1 MTNRLRWIVGLSL
14 VGFVAAIAWWLRPE
28 PLALDLAVAVRGPLR
43 QSLHAEGKTRV
54 RDRYVV
60 AAPVTGRLDR
70 THVRVGDSVVAG
82 AVLASLAP
90 TPLDLRSRRQAEAQV
105 AALEDACRSATAQ
118 VRAAAA
124 ALEQARRERL
134 RADSLAAGGH
144 IAAAGREAAQLQETT
159 RARELEGAEARAETA
174 EHDLERARAAL
185 AAAGVEQGGGPRTVL
200 RAPVAGRVLLLLEE
214 SDRVILAGTPVL
226 ELGDVSRLEI
236 VSDLLTTEAVLV
248 RPGDTV
254 LVEGWGGDSALL
266 ARVRRVE
273 PSGFTKVSALGVEEQ
288 RVNMVA
294 DLDRVPPELGDRFR
308 VEVRI
313 VLWGAADVLTIPE
326 SALVRDG
333 EGWVVYQVV
342 DGRLRRQPVTVGHV
356 GGFAVEIRSG
366 LEPGDVVVRHPG
378 AGVVEGV
385 RVRAAGGAAT

>member
-1 MTNRLRWIVGLSL
+1 MTNRSRWIVGLSL

-342 DGRLRRQPVTVGHV
+342 DGRLQRQPVTVGHV

-378 AGVVEGV
+378 AGMVEGV

>member
-378 AGVVEGV
+378 AGMVEGV

>member
-1 MTNRLRWIVGLSL
+1 MTNRSRWIVGLAL
-14 VGFVAAIAWWLRPE
+14 AVFVAAIAWWLRPE
-28 PLALDLAVAVRGPLR
+28 PLALDVAVAVRGPLR

-70 THVRVGDSVVAG
+70 THVRVGDSVRAG

-159 RARELEGAEARAETA
+159 RARELESAEARAETA

-185 AAAGVEQGGGPRTVL
+185 SAAGVEQGGGPRTVL

-333 EGWVVYQVV
+333 EGWVVFQVV
-342 DGRLRRQPVTVGHV
+342 GGRLRRQPVTVGHI

-366 LEPGDVVVRHPG
+366 LEPGAVVVRHPG
-378 AGVVEGV
+378 AGVVEGA

>member
-342 DGRLRRQPVTVGHV
+342 DGRLQRQPVTVGHV

>member
-144 IAAAGREAAQLQETT
+144 IAAAGREAAQLAETT

-378 AGVVEGV
+378 AGMVEGV

>member
-90 TPLDLRSRRQAEAQV
+90 TPLDVRSRRQAEAQV

-342 DGRLRRQPVTVGHV
+342 DGRLQRQPVTVGHV

>member
-342 DGRLRRQPVTVGHV
+342 DGRLQRQPVTVGHV

-378 AGVVEGV
+378 AGMVEGV

>member
-1 MTNRLRWIVGLSL
+1 MTNRSRWIVGLSL

-28 PLALDLAVAVRGPLR
+28 PLALDLAVAVRGSLR

-144 IAAAGREAAQLQETT
+144 IAAAGREAAQLAETT

>member
-1 MTNRLRWIVGLSL
+1 MTNRSRWIVGLSL

-144 IAAAGREAAQLQETT
+144 IAAAGREAAQLAETT

-342 DGRLRRQPVTVGHV
+342 DGRLQRQPVTVGHV

>member
-144 IAAAGREAAQLQETT
+144 IAAAGREAAQLAETT

-342 DGRLRRQPVTVGHV
+342 DGRLQRQPVTVGHV

>member
-144 IAAAGREAAQLQETT
+144 IAAAGREAAQLAETT

>member
-1 MTNRLRWIVGLSL
+1 MTNRSRWIVGLSL
-14 VGFVAAIAWWLRPE
+14 VGLVAAVAWWLRPE
-28 PLALDLAVAVRGPLR
+28 PLALDVAVAVRGPLR

-70 THVRVGDSVVAG
+70 THVRVGDSVGAG

-134 RADSLAAGGH
+134 RTDSLAAGGH

-159 RARELEGAEARAETA
+159 RARELESAEARAETA

-185 AAAGVEQGGGPRTVL
+185 AAAGVEQGGGPRTAL

-254 LVEGWGGDSALL
+254 LVEAWGGDSALL

-288 RVNMVA
+288 RVNVVA

-342 DGRLRRQPVTVGHV
+342 DGRLRRQPVTVGHI
-356 GGFAVEIRSG
+356 GGFAVEILSG
-366 LEPGDVVVRHPG
+366 LDPGAVVVRHPG
-378 AGVVEGV
+378 AGVVEGA